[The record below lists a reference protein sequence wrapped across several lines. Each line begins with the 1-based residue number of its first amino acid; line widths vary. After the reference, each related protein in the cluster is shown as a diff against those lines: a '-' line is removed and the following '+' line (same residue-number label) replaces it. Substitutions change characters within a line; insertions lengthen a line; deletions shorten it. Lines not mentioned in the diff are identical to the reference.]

1 MSYGYGQPQYA
12 AYAPAPPAYGHA
24 RRSAPPG
31 VHVLAILQYLAGF
44 LTLAVA
50 ALFAWAAVVVA
61 NGTYDDLSGTP
72 LADDLVDSEGAAL
85 VLGVAAGIIALF
97 GLITIF
103 LGRKLQRGR
112 QWARVIVL
120 MLSILSLLS
129 LAASIAL
136 TQRIDVSIASVAY
149 PVLCLILLNTGAAR
163 SWFRYRTW

>member
-12 AYAPAPPAYGHA
+12 AYAPPYGQA

-61 NGTYDDLSGTP
+61 NGTYEDVSGTP
-72 LADDLVDSEGAAL
+72 IADDLIDSEGAAM
-85 VLGVAAGIIALF
+85 VLGVAAGVVAFF
-97 GLITIF
+97 GLLTIL

-120 MLSILSLLS
+120 MLSILSLVS
-129 LAASIAL
+129 LVASIAL
-136 TQRIDVSIASVAY
+136 TQRVDVSIASVAY